1 MVGLYQAALTVLA
14 DGTAATEAP
23 REALWEQLRDTW

>member
-14 DGTAATEAP
+14 DGTAATEAL
-23 REALWEQLRDTW
+23 REVLWERLCDTL